1 MLSDPRDV
9 ARLVAAGSLLLTIGS
24 QPAVAAITAS
34 GEQPGLAATAGS
46 QAGEITGEEEEE
58 EEEPVRSAQDG
69 RKTPLITQLLGCIA
83 P

>member
-46 QAGEITGEEEEE
+46 QAGEITGEEEE
-58 EEEPVRSAQDG
+58 PVRSAQDG
-69 RKTPLITQLLGCIA
+69 RKSQLIPQG
-83 P
+83 

>member
-58 EEEPVRSAQDG
+58 EEPVRSAQDG
-69 RKTPLITQLLGCIA
+69 RKTPLITQLLGCVA